1 MRMLQKARQHQIE
14 CGWGGGPQN
23 ATGGH
28 LIVNHPLHL
37 LLADP
42 SHAANGWFL
51 INNRDALPAD
61 ASLEAYDTS
70 GALLLV
76 DYFDVAGE
84 GSRRVAWADLPA
96 GTASIVLTST
106 NYVDAGLNVSIAR
119 GSPMIFGE
127 SQSRDLNLPPTTTN
141 GTDILL
147 YNPSEQTANVDL
159 QGETT
164 TSEILWPH
172 ELRTVAPISGE
183 NGIQVSANQQIVVAT
198 SAPVTN
204 QSLQLSLSL
213 TENGGACAYND
224 QRQIECKNFYG
235 ATRPYHSGRDYGGT
249 TSTAVRALSY
259 GRLKYRYAMPVTP
272 ECAAPTECKGK
283 PDHGLGNVLEMEHL
297 LSTGETIYS
306 SYNHL
311 NRFEEILEIE
321 SLILKNQVLGYVGG
335 AGQQRIDYWVPHLH
349 LEMKSGWYGICGNGA
364 TKACEHWGS
373 TAGSPDDYG
382 YRDPNRY
389 LNVASVLIPF
399 FSRDAATPSATDYD
413 VYGTAGATLHSA
425 LPLRPVSQK
434 TFTNVGVGG
443 RLYSSESTIT
453 NSFICATAILT
464 STSAP
469 LTRNSSACNQA
480 TGSTTFTVNDY
491 KFFAISDDFK
501 FLADSDKFK
510 RGYELKFSI
519 LPANSEIVDN
529 DGRLVDATANTTTS
543 NRAGYFA
550 SSEAGALDRPG
561 YFLTAKLFTAGS
573 SNWARWFP
581 ANSRTYEVWVHVPK
595 GATATNVSYKVY
607 PKGRPADDS
616 CSTTNTVNPCYQT
629 DDISHN
635 SNQDRW
641 VRLAAAGVNQFSFVA
656 SSTNAG
662 YVGLAGTSIVGGTGG
677 ADAVKFLQTSATA
690 VPDLVI
696 SAFSASPTTVAP
708 GGSIGLSAASKNQG
722 TGASPSSTTLTY
734 RRSTD
739 ATITSS
745 DTSVC
750 TDSVAAL
757 AAGATEA
764 DSCTVSAPTT
774 TGTYYYGACLTSV
787 SGESST
793 SNNCS
798 TAVKVTV
805 SSSTAKPDLVVSAL
819 SGPSSATRGLTMSI
833 SYSIKNQGT
842 ASANPNYSR
851 AYLSTNTTIT
861 TSDTAIW
868 TCNHS
873 SGIAAG
879 STRSCSGSPTVPSTL
894 TPGTYY
900 LGVIADYSNV
910 IAESNESNNTA
921 YGTIT
926 IK

>member
-1 MRMLQKARQHQIE
+1 MIKA
-14 CGWGGGPQN
+14 GAGYYSTPQLTIDN
-23 ATGGH
+23 GYVCPQTDGENCTTGGF
-28 LIVNHPLHL
+28 I
-37 LLADP
+37 
-42 SHAANGWFL
+42 
-51 INNRDALPAD
+51 DA
-61 ASLEAYDTS
+61 
-70 GALLLV
+70 V
-76 DYFDVAGE
+76 
-84 GSRRVAWADLPA
+84 
-96 GTASIVLTST
+96 
-106 NYVDAGLNVSIAR
+106 
-119 GSPMIFGE
+119 FG
-127 SQSRDLNLPPTTTN
+127 
-141 GTDILL
+141 
-147 YNPSEQTANVDL
+147 
-159 QGETT
+159 
-164 TSEILWPH
+164 
-172 ELRTVAPISGE
+172 
-183 NGIQVSANQQIVVAT
+183 
-198 SAPVTN
+198 
-204 QSLQLSLSL
+204 
-213 TENGGACAYND
+213 
-224 QRQIECKNFYG
+224 
-235 ATRPYHSGRDYGGT
+235 RP
-249 TSTAVRALSY
+249 
-259 GRLKYRYAMPVTP
+259 
-272 ECAAPTECKGK
+272 
-283 PDHGLGNVLEMEHL
+283 
-297 LSTGETIYS
+297 
-306 SYNHL
+306 
-311 NRFEEILEIE
+311 
-321 SLILKNQVLGYVGG
+321 
-335 AGQQRIDYWVPHLH
+335 
-349 LEMKSGWYGICGNGA
+349 
-364 TKACEHWGS
+364 
-373 TAGSPDDYG
+373 
-382 YRDPNRY
+382 
-389 LNVASVLIPF
+389 LIPY
-399 FSRDAATPSATDYD
+399 FSRSSATPSATNYD
-413 VYGTAGATLHSA
+413 VFGTASSTLYSA
-425 LPLRPVSQK
+425 LPLRPSSQT

-443 RLYSSESTIT
+443 RLYSSDSTIT
-453 NSFICATAILT
+453 DSFICATAILT

-469 LTRNSSACNQA
+469 LTRSSSACNQA
-480 TGSTTFTVNDY
+480 TGSTSFAANDY
-491 KFFAISDDFK
+491 KFFAFSKEFD
-501 FLADSDKFK
+501 

-519 LPANSEIVDN
+519 LPANSEIIDN
-529 DGRLVDATANTTTS
+529 DGRLVDATGNTTTA
-543 NRAGYFA
+543 NRVGYFT
-550 SSEAGALDRPG
+550 SSEAGALDMPG
-561 YFLTAKLFTAGS
+561 YFLSAKLFTAGGGS
-573 SNWARWFP
+573 HWARWFP

-595 GATATNVSYKVY
+595 GATATSVRYKVY
-607 PKGRPADDS
+607 PKGRPADDL
-616 CSTTNTVNPCYQT
+616 CLTTNTANPCYQT
-629 DDISHN
+629 EAISH
-635 SNQDRW
+635 SLNQDRW

-662 YVGLAGTSIVGGTGG
+662 YVELARTSIADGTGG
-677 ADAVKFLQTSATA
+677 ADAVKFIQTSVAA
-690 VPDLVI
+690 VPDLVV

-708 GGSIGLSAASKNQG
+708 GGSIGMNATSKNQG

-921 YGTIT
+921 YRTIT